1 MIRLFL
7 SQMNATVGD
16 VAGNAA
22 KIKDGLDRAR
32 RWGADIAV
40 FPECALV
47 GYPPEDLLFKSRF
60 VADNLQALDDLR
72 EHTRGL
78 TAVVGFVER
87 DDDLYNA
94 AAVLH
99 NGELRS
105 VVRKAVLPN
114 YGVFDEDRYF
124 QTGHETRVFRLGAC
138 TFGVTIC
145 EDLWYP
151 SGPGRAQALVGGAE
165 LLINISA
172 SPYHA
177 GKAAFRETMLAT
189 RAADNAAIL
198 AFCNLVGGQ
207 DELVF
212 DGNSLVFSP
221 RGQVLARGLA
231 FDEDHVVVDVDPREV
246 FAQRLRDPRRRV
258 ALRREA
264 PATPLAEPVVLP
276 DLPAGPRPPLP
287 RRELGPMAEEEEIYR
302 ALVLGCRDYARK
314 NGFGKVLLGLSGGID
329 SALTAAVAADALGAG
344 QVVGVTMPSPYSTPG
359 SVSHSREL
367 AQNLGLE
374 CREIP
379 ISEVFQA
386 FLDALAPQFGGTP
399 PGVAEE
405 NVQARIRGTL
415 LMALSNKF
423 GWLLLSTGNKS
434 ETSVGYC
441 TLYGDMA
448 GGLNVLKDVPKTLVY
463 RLARWRNA
471 QAPGPWIP
479 QAILDKEPS
488 AELRPNQRDSDSL
501 PPYEVLD
508 PIIQGYVEEDRAREA
523 LEAQFGAETVARV
536 IALID
541 ANEYKRRQAA
551 PGIKIT
557 PRAFGK
563 DRRFPLT
570 NAYGKPPRNP

>member
-7 SQMNATVGD
+7 CQMNPTVGD
-16 VAGNAA
+16 IPGNAA
-22 KIKDGLDRAR
+22 KIREGFDRAR
-32 RWGADIAV
+32 HCGADIAV

-47 GYPPEDLLFKSRF
+47 GYPAEDLLFKSRF
-60 VADNLQALDDLR
+60 IDDNLRALDDLQ
-72 EHTRGL
+72 EHSRGL

-99 NGELRS
+99 NGELRG
-105 VVRKAVLPN
+105 VARKAILPN

-124 QTGHETRVFRLGAC
+124 QTGHGTQVFRLGSC
-138 TFGVTIC
+138 TFGVTVC

-151 SGPGRAQALVGGAE
+151 SGPGRTQALLGGAQ

-177 GKAAFRETMLAT
+177 GKARFRETMLGT
-189 RAADNAAIL
+189 RASDNAAVL

-212 DGNSLVFSP
+212 DGNSLVLSP
-221 RGQVLARGLA
+221 RGSVLARGLA
-231 FDEDHVVVDVDPREV
+231 FQEDHVVVDVDTKEV
-246 FAQRLRDPRRRV
+246 FSQRLRDPRRRV
-258 ALRREA
+258 ALRRET
-264 PATPLAEPVVLP
+264 PGTPLGGTVHLP
-276 DLPAGPRPPLP
+276 ELPRNPRPPLP
-287 RRELGPMAEEEEIYR
+287 RRELDTMVEEEEIYR

-314 NGFGKVLLGLSGGID
+314 NGFEKVLLGLSGGID

-344 QVVGVTMPSPYSTPG
+344 HVVGVTMPAPCSSPG
-359 SVSHSREL
+359 SVSDSLELSR
-367 AQNLGLE
+367 NLGIE
-374 CREIP
+374 CRQVP
-379 ISEVFQA
+379 ISGVLDA
-386 FLDALAPQFGGTP
+386 FLHVLAPAFAGTEP
-399 PGVAEE
+399 DVTEE
-405 NVQARIRGTL
+405 NLQARIRGTL
-415 LMALSNKF
+415 LMALSNKH

-479 QAILDKEPS
+479 EAVLTKEPS
-488 AELRPNQRDSDSL
+488 AELRPNQRDADSL
-501 PPYEVLD
+501 PPYELLD
-508 PIIQGYVEEDRAREA
+508 AVIQGYVEEDRAREV
-523 LEAQFGAETVARV
+523 LEAEFGAETVARV
-536 IALID
+536 VALVD
-541 ANEYKRRQAA
+541 RNEYKRRQAA

-563 DRRFPLT
+563 DRRFPIT
-570 NAYGKPPRNP
+570 NAYRPAP

>member
-7 SQMNATVGD
+7 CQMNPTVGD
-16 VAGNAA
+16 IPGNAA
-22 KIKDGLDRAR
+22 KVREGFDRAR
-32 RWGADIAV
+32 LCGADIAV

-47 GYPPEDLLFKSRF
+47 GYPAEDLLFQSRF
-60 VADNLQALDDLR
+60 IDDNLKALDALR
-72 EHTRGL
+72 EHSRGL

-94 AAVLH
+94 AAILH
-99 NGELRS
+99 NGELRG
-105 VVRKAVLPN
+105 VARKSILPN

-124 QTGHETRVFRLGAC
+124 QTGQQTQVFRLGAC
-138 TFGVTIC
+138 TFGVTVC
-145 EDLWYP
+145 EDVWYP
-151 SGPGRAQALVGGAE
+151 SGPARTQALLGGAQ

-177 GKAAFRETMLAT
+177 GKVAFRETMLST
-189 RAADNAAIL
+189 RASDNAAIL

-221 RGQVLARGLA
+221 RGTVLARGLG
-231 FDEDHVVVDVDPREV
+231 FEEDHVIVDVDAQEV
-246 FAQRLRDPRRRV
+246 FSQRLRDPRRRV

-264 PATPLAEPVVLP
+264 PGTPLGETVHLP
-276 DLPAGPRPPLP
+276 ELPSRPKPPLP
-287 RRELGPMAEEEEIYR
+287 RREIGPMEEEEEIYR
-302 ALVLGCRDYARK
+302 ALVLGCRDYAGK
-314 NGFGKVLLGLSGGID
+314 NGFRKVLLGLSGGID

-344 QVVGVTMPSPYSTPG
+344 QVVGVTMPSPYSSEG
-359 SVSHSREL
+359 SVTDSQDL
-367 AQNLGLE
+367 ARNLGID
-374 CREIP
+374 CRVLP
-379 ISEVFQA
+379 ISDVFQA
-386 FLDALAPQFGGTP
+386 FLGTLAPEFSGTE

-448 GGLNVLKDVPKTLVY
+448 GGLNMLKDVPKTLVY

-471 QAPGPWIP
+471 QARGPWIP
-479 QAILDKEPS
+479 EAVLTKEPS

-501 PPYEVLD
+501 PPYDLLD
-508 PIIQGYVEEDRAREA
+508 AVIQGYVEEERAREL
-523 LEAQFGAETVARV
+523 LEAEFGAETVARV
-536 IALID
+536 IALVD
-541 ANEYKRRQAA
+541 RNEYKRRQTA

-570 NAYGKPPRNP
+570 NAYRYDP

>member
-22 KIKDGLDRAR
+22 KVRDGLDRAR
-32 RWGADIAV
+32 RCGADIAV

-60 VADNLQALDDLR
+60 VADNLKALHDLR

-99 NGELRS
+99 NGELRA
-105 VVRKAVLPN
+105 VVRKNILPN

-124 QTGHETRVFRLGAC
+124 QTGSETRVFRLGTC

-151 SGPGRAQALVGGAE
+151 SGPGRTQALLGGAE

-177 GKAAFRETMLAT
+177 GKAAFRETMLGT
-189 RAADNAAIL
+189 RASDNAAIL

-231 FDEDHVVVDVDPREV
+231 FEEDHVVADVDPREV

-276 DLPAGPRPPLP
+276 ELPAAPRPPLP
-287 RRELGPMAEEEEIYR
+287 RRELGPMGEEEEIYR

-344 QVVGVTMPSPYSTPG
+344 QVVGVTMPSPYSSPG
-359 SVSHSREL
+359 SVTDSLEL
-367 AQNLGLE
+367 AANLGIE
-374 CREIP
+374 CRELP
-379 ISEVFQA
+379 ISGVFQA
-386 FLDALAPQFGGTP
+386 FLDALAPQFEGTA

-488 AELRPNQRDSDSL
+488 AELRPGQRDTDSL

-523 LEAQFGAETVARV
+523 LEAEFGVETVTRV
-536 IALID
+536 IALVD

-570 NAYGKPPRNP
+570 NAYGKLPPKP